1 MVLRCL
7 CLFLICVVDRSA
19 SFAQTALGEIEID
32 DYLRSSKLKC
42 DSYMLTVKVEF
53 GSEPGHWASCTG
65 SDEFVELVSKVDGL
79 TWRRAHR
86 DARMYE
92 VPPDN
97 IYPCDSF
104 RRQWCQLVQ
113 GTDVYG
119 MPVDL
124 NNTNRDPFLFAA
136 LKSVDP
142 ECLVF
147 PELFDSPFTCA
158 SSRNEFDTVDISS
171 RFVSS
176 LTCIDARE
184 TDGGAVVS
192 KWSYMNGSDNLW
204 ELESIGGFPIV
215 VKWMR
220 FAEPVGSKVPAGKP
234 LGYIAFN
241 KIEWQEDEYGKYP
254 KKVSSI
260 QMFGGSVFDGVAGTV
275 DMEFKLNVDDDAYRN
290 ELAKIKKRL
299 AELERESAK

>member
-92 VPPDN
+92 IPPDN
-97 IYPCDSF
+97 GYPCHAF
-104 RRQWCQLVQ
+104 RRQWCQLVR

-147 PELFDSPFTCA
+147 PELFDSPFTRSNIRQKSNA
-158 SSRNEFDTVDISS
+158 IDMAS
-171 RFVSS
+171 RFASS

-184 TDGGAVVS
+184 TEGGAVVS
-192 KWSYMNGSDNLW
+192 KWSYMNGSDMLW
-204 ELESIGGFPIV
+204 ELESIGGFPMV
-215 VKWMR
+215 VKWMS
-220 FAEPVGSKVPAGKP
+220 FAEPVGDKVPAGKP
-234 LGYIAFN
+234 VRFEVFN

-260 QMFGGSVFDGVAGTV
+260 QSIGGTDGVAGTV

-299 AELERESAK
+299 AELDSKTAK